1 MDGQQARALVERQAR
16 AWEAQDI
23 EAVLADFTSDG
34 VLSSPG
40 GRWQGHNAIRQA
52 ARLFFARVSDVQV
65 RVTHVLLDGGGTQG
79 AAEWT
84 WSETRADGSRHIAE
98 DAIIFELRHGKIL
111 SWREY
116 FDTAS
121 F

>member
-1 MDGQQARALVERQAR
+1 MDGQQTRVLVERQAK

-23 EAVLADFTSDG
+23 EAVLTDFASNG

-40 GRWQGHNAIRQA
+40 GRWQGHDAIREA
-52 ARLFFARVSDVQV
+52 ARLFFAGVSDVQV
-65 RVTHVLLDGGGTQG
+65 DVTRVLLDAGGTQG
-79 AAEWT
+79 AAEGT
-84 WSETRADGSRHIAE
+84 WSETRADGSRHMAE
-98 DAIIFELRHGKIL
+98 DAIIFELPQGKIVT
-111 SWREY
+111 WREY